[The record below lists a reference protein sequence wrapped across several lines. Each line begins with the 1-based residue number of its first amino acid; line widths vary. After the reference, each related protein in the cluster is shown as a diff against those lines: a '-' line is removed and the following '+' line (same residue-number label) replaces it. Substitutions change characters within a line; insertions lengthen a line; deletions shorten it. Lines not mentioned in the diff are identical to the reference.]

1 MSRKL
6 QCQITLHCM
15 FAVLYYRVHCSAPG
29 TPLACLLFWA
39 TNAGVLVFGSLDKKA
54 PVWWTCIRNTLICRQ
69 FPRNLYWNSIKE
81 HTEVLGK
88 VTLNVLVTLSYE
100 PCKMKVGYE
109 SKCCCISHIFV
120 LHSYSEYFSFCLS
133 TTDCTLIS
141 TVKCFKENW
150 FEGLLFLEGQT
161 MGPGDCG
168 YDIEKETEGC
178 IAKHLRHWE
187 WDCCKLR
194 CPPQQWAPK
203 ALLREFLPSCWAELP
218 RSRHRKP
225 APGRGA
231 DKWGC
236 TQCWHKVEHNRKHL
250 NIDRK
255 RWVTALP
262 HLGVNTLGFC
272 LQNED
277 QHCEL
282 QEEGGAFAQ
291 ENLIET
297 HSAEIWPLQLT
308 VSSKRE
314 QTSKLYFRALLLVSI
329 IYDVFIILCHAFVM
343 FKFLLYTERRE
354 MSFNK

>member
-29 TPLACLLFWA
+29 TPLVCLLFWA

-54 PVWWTCIRNTLICRQ
+54 PVWRTCIRNTLICRQ

-109 SKCCCISHIFV
+109 SKCCRISHIFV

-161 MGPGDCG
+161 MSPGDCG
-168 YDIEKETEGC
+168 MI
-178 IAKHLRHWE
+178 
-187 WDCCKLR
+187 
-194 CPPQQWAPK
+194 
-203 ALLREFLPSCWAELP
+203 
-218 RSRHRKP
+218 
-225 APGRGA
+225 
-231 DKWGC
+231 
-236 TQCWHKVEHNRKHL
+236 
-250 NIDRK
+250 
-255 RWVTALP
+255 
-262 HLGVNTLGFC
+262 
-272 LQNED
+272 
-277 QHCEL
+277 
-282 QEEGGAFAQ
+282 
-291 ENLIET
+291 
-297 HSAEIWPLQLT
+297 
-308 VSSKRE
+308 
-314 QTSKLYFRALLLVSI
+314 
-329 IYDVFIILCHAFVM
+329 
-343 FKFLLYTERRE
+343 
-354 MSFNK
+354 